1 MTPRPLPQSQE
12 EQAVNYFDE
21 DEIEEIAE
29 GEVKVNPNGVTA
41 TVNLPDSALESIA
54 ASIANR
60 LENSISRRIE
70 KAVME
75 KVDQLVDD
83 GVRKVIG
90 DRAEV
95 LVREILDKPRQ
106 KTNEWGSPTGPTVTF
121 AELIPGIVD
130 GYLNQRVNEKG
141 VADNYSGNKA
151 TRAGWLI
158 ASMVREHI
166 EPVTTNAVA
175 TVTKQARDVVA
186 QKIAAFVSEQMV
198 PAIEMKKG

>member
-1 MTPRPLPQSQE
+1 M
-12 EQAVNYFDE
+12 NYFDE

-41 TVNLPDSALESIA
+41 TVNLPDSTLESIA
-54 ASIANR
+54 GHIANR
-60 LENSISRRIE
+60 LEQSISRRIE
-70 KAVME
+70 KAVMD
-75 KVDQLVDD
+75 KVDRLVDD

-90 DRAEV
+90 DRAEA
-95 LVREILDKPRQ
+95 LVREILEKPRQ
-106 KTNEWGSPTGPTVTF
+106 KTNEWGAPTGPTVTF

-130 GYLNQRVNEKG
+130 SYLNANVNDKG
-141 VADNYSGNKA
+141 QVDRYASDAKK
-151 TRAGWLI
+151 TRAAWLI
-158 ASMVREHI
+158 ATMVREHI

>member
-1 MTPRPLPQSQE
+1 M
-12 EQAVNYFDE
+12 NYFDE

-29 GEVKVNPNGVTA
+29 GEVKVNPKGITA
-41 TVNLPDSALESIA
+41 TVNMPGSALESIA
-54 ASIANR
+54 ASIASR
-60 LENSISRRIE
+60 LENSTSRRIE
-70 KAVME
+70 KSVME
-75 KVDQLVDD
+75 KVEQLVDD

-90 DRAEV
+90 DRAET

-106 KTNEWGSPTGPTVTF
+106 KTNEWGTPTGPTVTF

-130 GYLNQRVNEKG
+130 SYLNTKVNDKG
-141 VADNYSGNKA
+141 QVDSYHSDNKK
-151 TRAGWLI
+151 TRAAWII
-158 ASMVREHI
+158 ATMVREHI

-198 PAIEMKKG
+198 PAIEMKKGA